1 MREVLDYQN
10 SVCKQKYK
18 DVFHRF
24 VKEEKQID
32 VEKCSHSRQH
42 DLWKR
47 FVKRWND
54 GKMRQKW
61 YSLMQAP
68 IAHPNAQSPVGPAKP
83 TFDDLHDRQELRE
96 QIQEQQRSSKRYGN
110 KLKARR
116 ETELLDEI
124 LPKEPAGS
132 KQALLQ
138 KKKEKQQALK
148 HYRERSDDETELNEN
163 DLFGES
169 DSFSKQIER
178 ERLRKKIRDEKR
190 QVHHTQKDEEILQKM
205 QERKEKEKKTVE
217 MLREIAR
224 SRFTR
229 SS

>member
-1 MREVLDYQN
+1 MREILDHQS
-10 SVCKQKYK
+10 SVCKQKYQLL
-18 DVFHRF
+18 FHRF

-32 VEKCSHSRQH
+32 LERCSHSRQH
-42 DLWKR
+42 DLWRR

-54 GKMRQKW
+54 GKMRKQW

-68 IAHPNAQSPVGPAKP
+68 ITHHNDQSSVGPSKP
-83 TFDDLHDRQELRE
+83 TSDDLYDRQELRE
-96 QIQEQQRSSKRYGN
+96 QIQEQQNSSKRYET
-110 KLKARR
+110 KVRARR
-116 ETELLDEI
+116 ETEMLDEI

-138 KKKEKQQALK
+138 KKKEKQHTLK
-148 HYRERSDDETELNEN
+148 QYRERSDEETELNEN

-169 DSFSKQIER
+169 DSFTKQIER
-178 ERLRKKIRDEKR
+178 ERLRKKMRDEKR
-190 QVHHTQKDEEILQKM
+190 QVHHSQKDEGILQKM
-205 QERKEKEKKTVE
+205 QERKEKEKKTIE
-217 MLREIAR
+217 MLREMAQ